1 MARKS
6 RKNLQT
12 ENIQPQSEILYPTA
26 VYARL
31 SMEDNGIQ
39 GDSIENQIEVIE
51 QYISKCQDLNVV
63 RIFVDNGETGT
74 DFERPAFLDMMEEVK
89 KGAINCI
96 VVKDLSRFGRNYLET
111 GNYLEKIFPYL
122 GIRFISVNDH
132 FDSLHGR
139 ESDTLLVPLKAV
151 LHDTYAK
158 DISRKVSSAID
169 IKKKSGKFMG
179 KMPPYGYVRDEQDRH
194 KLCVHT
200 ERAEIIRM
208 IFRWRMEGMGS
219 VSIAHRLND
228 MAVPTQLQIRYMEGH
243 HDGKEHALW
252 RGSAV
257 ADILKNPC
265 YIGCMV
271 ERKGSCLLCKGRED
285 KVIPESEWNL
295 IEDTHEPIIDRET
308 FEKVQGLVLESRRKR
323 KQQVADRS
331 YRQRTENILSG
342 MVRCGI
348 CGSGVHRNGGYFRR
362 DGSLVHYSFCCS
374 GKYIKTKG
382 CSSRAIKE
390 TELHYSVFLA
400 CKKQLELLIDRKERI
415 RDALETAKS
424 SPCLISLKE
433 EIRILEDKQQ
443 KLRRKR
449 NGLYTDF
456 KDSLLTEREYTV
468 TRDKYRTDGE
478 QLSSRLQAAYEK
490 IQENSRMPMAE
501 TERLR
506 DCIPFQDAKE
516 LTKEMCAVMVK
527 KVVLNENSVSIHFA
541 FTDEYE
547 KAFAFLD
554 GCGKKCGD
562 TT

>member
-6 RKNLQT
+6 RKDLHK
-12 ENIQPQSEILYPTA
+12 ENIQPQSEILYYTA
-26 VYARL
+26 IYARL
-31 SMEDNGIQ
+31 SIEDNGIQ
-39 GDSIENQIEVIE
+39 GDSIENQIEMIE
-51 QYISKCQDLNVV
+51 KYISKCQDLKV
-63 RIFVDNGETGT
+63 IHTFVDNGETGT
-74 DFERPAFLDMMEEVK
+74 NFERPAFSDMMEEVK

-132 FDSLHGR
+132 FDSLHDR
-139 ESDTLLVPLKAV
+139 KSDTLLVPLKSI

-158 DISRKVSSAID
+158 DISRKVCSAID

-179 KMPPYGYVRDEQDRH
+179 KIPPYGYVRDEQDRY

-208 IFRWRMEGMGS
+208 IFKWRTEGMGS

-228 MAVPTQLQIRYMEGH
+228 MTVPTQLQIRFAEGH

-257 ADILKNPC
+257 VDILKNPC

-271 ERKGSCLLCKGRED
+271 ERKGSNLLCKGREN

-295 IEDTHEPIIDRET
+295 IENTHEPIIDKET
-308 FEKVQGLVLESRRKR
+308 FEKVQRLVSESRGKR
-323 KQQVADRS
+323 KQQVADKS

-342 MVRCGI
+342 MVQCGI
-348 CGSGVHRNGGYFRR
+348 CGSGVHRDSGYFRK
-362 DGSLVHYSFCCS
+362 DGSLVHYSFYCS
-374 GKYIKTKG
+374 NKYIKTKG
-382 CSSRAIKE
+382 CSSRTVDE
-390 TELHYSVFLA
+390 TELHNYIFQA
-400 CKKQLELLIDRKERI
+400 CKKQLELLADMKELIDDMVENQKNSRYI
-415 RDALETAKS
+415 S
-424 SPCLISLKE
+424 SLKQ

-449 NGLYTDF
+449 NDLYADF
-456 KDSLLTEREYTV
+456 KDGLLTEREYTFR
-468 TRDKYRTDGE
+468 RDKYMADSE
-478 QLSSRLQAAYEK
+478 QLSIQLQAVNAEL
-490 IQENSRMPMAE
+490 QENSQMSE
-501 TERLR
+501 VTTKWIS
-506 DCIPFQDAKE
+506 DFICFKDTKK
-516 LTKEMCAVMVK
+516 LTKEMCSVMVK

-547 KAFAFLD
+547 KALAFLD
-554 GCGKKCGD
+554 GYGKKCGGA
-562 TT
+562 T

>member
-6 RKNLQT
+6 RKDLHK
-12 ENIQPQSEILYPTA
+12 ENIQPQSEILYYTA
-26 VYARL
+26 IYARL
-31 SMEDNGIQ
+31 SIEDNGIQ
-39 GDSIENQIEVIE
+39 GDSIENQIEMIE
-51 QYISKCQDLNVV
+51 KYISKCQDLKV
-63 RIFVDNGETGT
+63 IHTFVDNGETGT
-74 DFERPAFLDMMEEVK
+74 NFERPAFSDMMEEVK

-132 FDSLHGR
+132 FDSLHDR
-139 ESDTLLVPLKAV
+139 KSDTLLVPLKSI

-179 KMPPYGYVRDEQDRH
+179 KIPPYGYVRDEQDRY

-208 IFRWRMEGMGS
+208 IFKWRTEGMGS

-228 MAVPTQLQIRYMEGH
+228 MAVPTQLQIRFAEGH

-271 ERKGSCLLCKGRED
+271 ERKGSNLLCKGREN

-295 IEDTHEPIIDRET
+295 IENTHEPIIDKET
-308 FEKVQGLVLESRRKR
+308 FEKVQRLVSESRGKR
-323 KQQVADRS
+323 KQQVADKS

-342 MVRCGI
+342 MVQCGI
-348 CGSGVHRNGGYFRR
+348 CGSGVHRDSGYFRK
-362 DGSLVHYSFCCS
+362 DGSLVHYSFYCS
-374 GKYIKTKG
+374 NKYIKTKG
-382 CSSRAIKE
+382 CSSRTIDE
-390 TELHYSVFLA
+390 TELHNYIFQA
-400 CKKQLELLIDRKERI
+400 CKKQLELLADMKELIDDMVENQKNSRYI
-415 RDALETAKS
+415 S
-424 SPCLISLKE
+424 SLKQ

-449 NGLYTDF
+449 NDLYADF
-456 KDSLLTEREYTV
+456 KDGLLTEREYTFR
-468 TRDKYRTDGE
+468 RDKYMADSE
-478 QLSSRLQAAYEK
+478 QLSIQLQAVNAEL
-490 IQENSRMPMAE
+490 QENSQMSE
-501 TERLR
+501 VTTKWIS
-506 DCIPFQDAKE
+506 DFICFKDTKK
-516 LTKEMCAVMVK
+516 LTKEMCSVMVK

-547 KAFAFLD
+547 KALAFLD
-554 GCGKKCGD
+554 GYGKKCGGA
-562 TT
+562 T

>member
-12 ENIQPQSEILYPTA
+12 ENIRSQSEILYSTA

-74 DFERPAFLDMMEEVK
+74 NFERPAFLDMMEEVK

-139 ESDTLLVPLKAV
+139 ESDMLLVPLKAV

-271 ERKGSCLLCKGRED
+271 ERKGSRLLCKGREN

-295 IEDTHEPIIDRET
+295 IENTHEPIIDRET

-382 CSSRAIKE
+382 CSSRAINE
-390 TELHYSVFLA
+390 TELHHSVFLA
-400 CKKQLELLIDRKERI
+400 CKKQLELLIDRKARTG
-415 RDALETAKS
+415 DTLETAKS
-424 SPCLISLKE
+424 SPCLSGLKE
-433 EIRILEDKQQ
+433 EIRTLEDKQR

-449 NGLYTDF
+449 NDLYADF
-456 KDSLLTEREYTV
+456 KDGLVTEREYTV
-468 TRDKYRTDGE
+468 TWDKYRVDGE
-478 QLSSRLQAAYEK
+478 ELSSRLQAAYEK
-490 IQENSRMPMAE
+490 IQENSRMPAAE

-506 DCIPFQDAKE
+506 DFIPFQDAKK

-527 KVVLNENSVSIHFA
+527 RVVLNENSVSIHFT

-547 KAFAFLD
+547 KAPAFPD
-554 GCGKKCGD
+554 GHGEECGGE
-562 TT
+562 T

>member
-6 RKNLQT
+6 RKDLHK
-12 ENIQPQSEILYPTA
+12 ENIQPQSEILYYTA
-26 VYARL
+26 IYARL
-31 SMEDNGIQ
+31 SIEDNGIQ
-39 GDSIENQIEVIE
+39 GDSIENQIEMIE
-51 QYISKCQDLNVV
+51 KYISKCQDLKV
-63 RIFVDNGETGT
+63 IHTFVDNGETGT
-74 DFERPAFLDMMEEVK
+74 NFERPAFSDMMEEVK

-132 FDSLHGR
+132 FDSLHDR
-139 ESDTLLVPLKAV
+139 KSDTLLVPLKSI

-179 KMPPYGYVRDEQDRH
+179 KIPPYGYVRDEQDRY

-208 IFRWRMEGMGS
+208 IFKWRTEGMGS

-228 MAVPTQLQIRYMEGH
+228 MTVPTQLQIRFAEGH

-257 ADILKNPC
+257 MDILKNPC

-271 ERKGSCLLCKGRED
+271 ERKGSNLLCKGREN

-295 IEDTHEPIIDRET
+295 IENTHEPIIDKET
-308 FEKVQGLVLESRRKR
+308 FEKVQRLVSESRGKR
-323 KQQVADRS
+323 KQQVADKS

-342 MVRCGI
+342 MVQCGI
-348 CGSGVHRNGGYFRR
+348 CGSGVHRDSGYFRK
-362 DGSLVHYSFCCS
+362 DGSLVHYSFYCS
-374 GKYIKTKG
+374 NKYIKTKG
-382 CSSRAIKE
+382 CSSRTVDE
-390 TELHYSVFLA
+390 TELHNYIFQA
-400 CKKQLELLIDRKERI
+400 CKKQLELLADMKELIDDMVENQKNSRYI
-415 RDALETAKS
+415 S
-424 SPCLISLKE
+424 SLKQ

-449 NGLYTDF
+449 NDLYADF
-456 KDSLLTEREYTV
+456 KDGLLTEREYTFR
-468 TRDKYRTDGE
+468 RDKYMADSE
-478 QLSSRLQAAYEK
+478 QLSIQLQAVNAEL
-490 IQENSRMPMAE
+490 QENSQMSE
-501 TERLR
+501 VTTKWIS
-506 DCIPFQDAKE
+506 DFICFKDTKK
-516 LTKEMCAVMVK
+516 LTKEMCSVMVK

-547 KAFAFLD
+547 KALAFLD
-554 GCGKKCGD
+554 GYGKKCGGA
-562 TT
+562 T

>member
-6 RKNLQT
+6 RKDLHK
-12 ENIQPQSEILYPTA
+12 ENIQPRSEILYYTA
-26 VYARL
+26 IYARL
-31 SMEDNGIQ
+31 SIEDNGIQ
-39 GDSIENQIEVIE
+39 GDSIENQIEMIE
-51 QYISKCQDLNVV
+51 KYISKCQDLKV
-63 RIFVDNGETGT
+63 IHTFVDNGETGT
-74 DFERPAFLDMMEEVK
+74 NFERPAFSDMMEEVK

-122 GIRFISVNDH
+122 GIRFISVDDH
-132 FDSLHGR
+132 FDSLHDR
-139 ESDTLLVPLKAV
+139 KSDTLLVPLKSI

-179 KMPPYGYVRDEQDRH
+179 KIPPYGYVRDEQDRY

-208 IFRWRMEGMGS
+208 IFKWRTEGMGS

-228 MAVPTQLQIRYMEGH
+228 MAVPTQLQIRFAEGH

-257 ADILKNPC
+257 VDILKNPC

-271 ERKGSCLLCKGRED
+271 ERKGSNLLCKGREN

-295 IEDTHEPIIDRET
+295 IENTHEPIIDKET
-308 FEKVQGLVLESRRKR
+308 FEKVQRLVSESRGKR
-323 KQQVADRS
+323 KQQVADKS

-342 MVRCGI
+342 MVQCGI
-348 CGSGVHRNGGYFRR
+348 CGSGVHRDSGYFRK
-362 DGSLVHYSFCCS
+362 DGSLVHYSFYCS
-374 GKYIKTKG
+374 NKYIKTKG
-382 CSSRAIKE
+382 CSSRTVDE
-390 TELHYSVFLA
+390 TELHNYIFQA
-400 CKKQLELLIDRKERI
+400 CKKQLELLADMKELIDDMVENQKNSRYI
-415 RDALETAKS
+415 S
-424 SPCLISLKE
+424 SLKQ

-449 NGLYTDF
+449 NDLYADF
-456 KDSLLTEREYTV
+456 KDGLLTEREYTF
-468 TRDKYRTDGE
+468 TRDKYMADSE
-478 QLSSRLQAAYEK
+478 QLSIQLQAVNAEL
-490 IQENSRMPMAE
+490 QENSQMSDV
-501 TERLR
+501 TTKWIS
-506 DCIPFQDAKE
+506 DFICFKDTKK
-516 LTKEMCAVMVK
+516 LTKEMCSVMVK

-547 KAFAFLD
+547 KALAFLD
-554 GCGKKCGD
+554 GYEKKCGGA
-562 TT
+562 T

>member
-6 RKNLQT
+6 RKDLHK
-12 ENIQPQSEILYPTA
+12 ENIQPQSEILYYTA
-26 VYARL
+26 IYARL
-31 SMEDNGIQ
+31 SIEDNGIQ
-39 GDSIENQIEVIE
+39 GDSIENQIEMIE
-51 QYISKCQDLNVV
+51 KYISKCQDLKV
-63 RIFVDNGETGT
+63 IHTFVDNGETGT
-74 DFERPAFLDMMEEVK
+74 NFERPAFSDMMEEVK

-132 FDSLHGR
+132 FDSLHDR
-139 ESDTLLVPLKAV
+139 KSDTLLVPLKSI

-179 KMPPYGYVRDEQDRH
+179 KIPPYGYVRDEQDRY

-208 IFRWRMEGMGS
+208 IFKWRTEGMGS

-228 MAVPTQLQIRYMEGH
+228 MTVPTQLQIRFAEGH

-257 ADILKNPC
+257 VDILKNPC

-271 ERKGSCLLCKGRED
+271 ERKGSNLLCKGREN

-295 IEDTHEPIIDRET
+295 IENTHEPIIDKET
-308 FEKVQGLVLESRRKR
+308 FEKVQRLVSESRGKR
-323 KQQVADRS
+323 KQQVADKS

-342 MVRCGI
+342 MVQCGI
-348 CGSGVHRNGGYFRR
+348 CGSGVHRDSGYFRK
-362 DGSLVHYSFCCS
+362 DGSLVHYSFYCS
-374 GKYIKTKG
+374 NKYIKTKG
-382 CSSRAIKE
+382 CSSRTVDE
-390 TELHYSVFLA
+390 TELHNYIFQA
-400 CKKQLELLIDRKERI
+400 CKKQLELLADMKELIDDMVENQKNSRYI
-415 RDALETAKS
+415 S
-424 SPCLISLKE
+424 SLKQ

-449 NGLYTDF
+449 NDLYADF
-456 KDSLLTEREYTV
+456 KDGLLTEREYTFR
-468 TRDKYRTDGE
+468 RDKYMADSE
-478 QLSSRLQAAYEK
+478 QLSIQLQAVNAEL
-490 IQENSRMPMAE
+490 QENSQMSE
-501 TERLR
+501 VTTKWIS
-506 DCIPFQDAKE
+506 DFICFKDTKK
-516 LTKEMCAVMVK
+516 LTKEMCSVMVK

-547 KAFAFLD
+547 KALAFLD
-554 GCGKKCGD
+554 GYGKKCGGA
-562 TT
+562 T

>member
-6 RKNLQT
+6 RKDLHK
-12 ENIQPQSEILYPTA
+12 ENIQPQSEILYYTA
-26 VYARL
+26 IYARL
-31 SMEDNGIQ
+31 SIEDNGIQ
-39 GDSIENQIEVIE
+39 GDSIENQIEMIE
-51 QYISKCQDLNVV
+51 KYISKCQDLKV
-63 RIFVDNGETGT
+63 IHTFVDNGETGT
-74 DFERPAFLDMMEEVK
+74 NFERPAFSDMMEEVK

-132 FDSLHGR
+132 FDSLHDR
-139 ESDTLLVPLKAV
+139 KSDTLLVPLKSI

-179 KMPPYGYVRDEQDRH
+179 KIPPYGYVRDEQDRY

-208 IFRWRMEGMGS
+208 IFKWRTEGMGS

-228 MAVPTQLQIRYMEGH
+228 MTVPTQLQIRFAEGH

-257 ADILKNPC
+257 MDILKNPC

-271 ERKGSCLLCKGRED
+271 ERKGSNLLCKGREN

-295 IEDTHEPIIDRET
+295 IENTHEPIIDKET
-308 FEKVQGLVLESRRKR
+308 FEKVQRLVSESRGKR
-323 KQQVADRS
+323 KQQVADKS

-342 MVRCGI
+342 MVQCGI
-348 CGSGVHRNGGYFRR
+348 CGSGVHRDSGYFRK
-362 DGSLVHYSFCCS
+362 DGSLVHYSFYCS
-374 GKYIKTKG
+374 NKYIKTKG
-382 CSSRAIKE
+382 CSSRTVDE
-390 TELHYSVFLA
+390 TELHNYIFQA
-400 CKKQLELLIDRKERI
+400 CKKQLELLADMKELIDDMVENKKNSRYI
-415 RDALETAKS
+415 S
-424 SPCLISLKE
+424 SLKQ

-449 NGLYTDF
+449 NDLYADF
-456 KDSLLTEREYTV
+456 KDGLLTEREYTFR
-468 TRDKYRTDGE
+468 RDKYMADSE
-478 QLSSRLQAAYEK
+478 QLSIQLQAVNAEL
-490 IQENSRMPMAE
+490 QENSQMSE
-501 TERLR
+501 VTTKWIS
-506 DCIPFQDAKE
+506 DFICFKDTKK
-516 LTKEMCAVMVK
+516 LTKEMCSVMVK

-547 KAFAFLD
+547 KALAFLD
-554 GCGKKCGD
+554 GYGKKCGGA
-562 TT
+562 T

>member
-6 RKNLQT
+6 RKDLHK
-12 ENIQPQSEILYPTA
+12 ENIQPQSEILYYTA
-26 VYARL
+26 IYARL
-31 SMEDNGIQ
+31 SIEDNGIQ
-39 GDSIENQIEVIE
+39 GDSIENQIEMIE
-51 QYISKCQDLNVV
+51 KYISKCQDLKV
-63 RIFVDNGETGT
+63 IHTFVDNGETGT
-74 DFERPAFLDMMEEVK
+74 NFERPAFSDMMEEVK

-132 FDSLHGR
+132 FDSLHDR
-139 ESDTLLVPLKAV
+139 KSDTLLVPLKSI

-169 IKKKSGKFMG
+169 TKKKSGKFMG
-179 KMPPYGYVRDEQDRH
+179 KIPPYGYVRDEQDRY

-208 IFRWRMEGMGS
+208 IFKWRTEGMGS

-228 MAVPTQLQIRYMEGH
+228 MAVPTQLQIRFAEGH

-257 ADILKNPC
+257 VDILKNPC

-271 ERKGSCLLCKGRED
+271 ERKGSNLLCKGREN

-295 IEDTHEPIIDRET
+295 IENTHEPIIDKET
-308 FEKVQGLVLESRRKR
+308 FEKVQRLVSESRGKR
-323 KQQVADRS
+323 KQQVADKS

-342 MVRCGI
+342 MVQCGI
-348 CGSGVHRNGGYFRR
+348 CGSGVHRDSGYFRK
-362 DGSLVHYSFCCS
+362 DGSLVHYSFYCS
-374 GKYIKTKG
+374 NKYIKTKG
-382 CSSRAIKE
+382 CSSRTVDE
-390 TELHYSVFLA
+390 TELHNYIFQA
-400 CKKQLELLIDRKERI
+400 CKKQLELLADMKELIDDMVENKKNSRYI
-415 RDALETAKS
+415 S
-424 SPCLISLKE
+424 SLKQ

-449 NGLYTDF
+449 NDLYADF
-456 KDSLLTEREYTV
+456 KDGLLTEREYTFR
-468 TRDKYRTDGE
+468 RDKYMADSE
-478 QLSSRLQAAYEK
+478 QLSIQLQAVNAEL
-490 IQENSRMPMAE
+490 QENSQMSE
-501 TERLR
+501 VTTKWIS
-506 DCIPFQDAKE
+506 DFICFKDTKK
-516 LTKEMCAVMVK
+516 LTKEMCSVMVK

-547 KAFAFLD
+547 KALAFLD
-554 GCGKKCGD
+554 GYGKKCGGA
-562 TT
+562 T

>member
-6 RKNLQT
+6 RKDLHK
-12 ENIQPQSEILYPTA
+12 ENIQPQSEILYYTA
-26 VYARL
+26 IYARL
-31 SMEDNGIQ
+31 SIEDNGIQ
-39 GDSIENQIEVIE
+39 GDSIENQIEMIE
-51 QYISKCQDLNVV
+51 KYISKCQDLKV
-63 RIFVDNGETGT
+63 IHTFVDNGETGT
-74 DFERPAFLDMMEEVK
+74 NFERPAFSDMMEEVK

-132 FDSLHGR
+132 FDSLHDR
-139 ESDTLLVPLKAV
+139 KSDTLLVPLKSI

-179 KMPPYGYVRDEQDRH
+179 KIPPYGYVRDEQDRY

-208 IFRWRMEGMGS
+208 IFKWRTEGMGS

-228 MAVPTQLQIRYMEGH
+228 MTVPTQLQIRFAEGH

-257 ADILKNPC
+257 VDILKNPC

-271 ERKGSCLLCKGRED
+271 ERKGSNLLCKGREN

-295 IEDTHEPIIDRET
+295 IENTHEPIIDKET
-308 FEKVQGLVLESRRKR
+308 FEKVQRLVSESRGKR
-323 KQQVADRS
+323 KQQVADKS

-342 MVRCGI
+342 MVQCGI
-348 CGSGVHRNGGYFRR
+348 CGSGVHRDSGYFRK
-362 DGSLVHYSFCCS
+362 DGSLVHYSFYCS
-374 GKYIKTKG
+374 NKYIKTKG
-382 CSSRAIKE
+382 CSSRTVDE
-390 TELHYSVFLA
+390 TELHNYIFQA
-400 CKKQLELLIDRKERI
+400 CKKQLELLADMKELIDDMVENKKNSRYI
-415 RDALETAKS
+415 S
-424 SPCLISLKE
+424 SLKQ

-449 NGLYTDF
+449 NDLYADF
-456 KDSLLTEREYTV
+456 KDGLLTEREYTFR
-468 TRDKYRTDGE
+468 RDKYMADSE
-478 QLSSRLQAAYEK
+478 QLSIQLQAVNAEL
-490 IQENSRMPMAE
+490 QENSQMSE
-501 TERLR
+501 VTTKWIS
-506 DCIPFQDAKE
+506 DFICFKDTKK
-516 LTKEMCAVMVK
+516 LTKEMCSVMVK

-547 KAFAFLD
+547 KALAFLD
-554 GCGKKCGD
+554 GYGKKCGGA
-562 TT
+562 T

>member
-6 RKNLQT
+6 RKDLHK
-12 ENIQPQSEILYPTA
+12 ENIQPQSEILYYTA
-26 VYARL
+26 IYARL
-31 SMEDNGIQ
+31 SIEDNGIQ
-39 GDSIENQIEVIE
+39 GDSIENQIEMIE
-51 QYISKCQDLNVV
+51 KYISKCQDLKV
-63 RIFVDNGETGT
+63 IHTFVDNGETGT
-74 DFERPAFLDMMEEVK
+74 NFERPAFSDMMEEVK

-132 FDSLHGR
+132 FDSLHDR
-139 ESDTLLVPLKAV
+139 KSDTLLVPLKSI

-179 KMPPYGYVRDEQDRH
+179 KIPPYGYVRDEQDRY

-208 IFRWRMEGMGS
+208 IFKWRTEGMGS

-228 MAVPTQLQIRYMEGH
+228 MAVPTQLQIRFAEGH

-257 ADILKNPC
+257 VDILKNPC

-271 ERKGSCLLCKGRED
+271 ERKGSNLLCKGREN

-295 IEDTHEPIIDRET
+295 IENTHEPIIDKET
-308 FEKVQGLVLESRRKR
+308 FEKVQKLVLESRRKR
-323 KQQVADRS
+323 KQQVADKS

-342 MVRCGI
+342 MVQCGI
-348 CGSGVHRNGGYFRR
+348 CGSGVHRDSGYFRK
-362 DGSLVHYSFCCS
+362 DGSLVHYSFYCS
-374 GKYIKTKG
+374 NKYIKTKG
-382 CSSRAIKE
+382 CSSRTVDE
-390 TELHYSVFLA
+390 TELHNYIFQA
-400 CKKQLELLIDRKERI
+400 CKKQLELLADMKELIDDMVENQKNSRYI
-415 RDALETAKS
+415 S
-424 SPCLISLKE
+424 SLKQ

-449 NGLYTDF
+449 NDLYADF
-456 KDSLLTEREYTV
+456 KDGLLTEREYTF
-468 TRDKYRTDGE
+468 TRDKYMADSE
-478 QLSSRLQAAYEK
+478 QLSIQLQAVNAEL
-490 IQENSRMPMAE
+490 QENSQMSE
-501 TERLR
+501 VTTKWIS
-506 DCIPFQDAKE
+506 DFICFKDTKK
-516 LTKEMCAVMVK
+516 LTKEMCSVMVK

-547 KAFAFLD
+547 KALAFLD
-554 GCGKKCGD
+554 GYGKKCGGA
-562 TT
+562 T

>member
-6 RKNLQT
+6 RKDLHK
-12 ENIQPQSEILYPTA
+12 ENIQPQSEILYYTA
-26 VYARL
+26 IYARL
-31 SMEDNGIQ
+31 SIEDNGIQ
-39 GDSIENQIEVIE
+39 GDSIENQIEMIE
-51 QYISKCQDLNVV
+51 KYISKCQDLKV
-63 RIFVDNGETGT
+63 IHTFVDNGETGT
-74 DFERPAFLDMMEEVK
+74 NFERPAFSDMMEEVK

-96 VVKDLSRFGRNYLET
+96 VVKYLSRFGRNYLET

-132 FDSLHGR
+132 FDSLHDR
-139 ESDTLLVPLKAV
+139 KSDTLLVPLKSI

-179 KMPPYGYVRDEQDRH
+179 KIPPYGYVRDEQDRY

-208 IFRWRMEGMGS
+208 IFKWRTEGMGS

-228 MAVPTQLQIRYMEGH
+228 MTVPTQLQIRFAEGH

-257 ADILKNPC
+257 VDILKNPC

-271 ERKGSCLLCKGRED
+271 ERKGSNLLCKGREN

-295 IEDTHEPIIDRET
+295 IENTHEPIIDKET
-308 FEKVQGLVLESRRKR
+308 FEKVQRLVSESRGKR
-323 KQQVADRS
+323 RQQVSDKS

-342 MVRCGI
+342 MVQCGI
-348 CGSGVHRNGGYFRR
+348 CGSGVHRDSGYFRK
-362 DGSLVHYSFCCS
+362 DGSLVHYSFYCS
-374 GKYIKTKG
+374 NKYIKTKG
-382 CSSRAIKE
+382 CSSRTVDE
-390 TELHYSVFLA
+390 TELHNYIFQA
-400 CKKQLELLIDRKERI
+400 CKKQLELLADMKELIDDMVENQKNSRYI
-415 RDALETAKS
+415 S
-424 SPCLISLKE
+424 SLKQ

-449 NGLYTDF
+449 NDLYADF
-456 KDSLLTEREYTV
+456 KDGLLTEREYTFR
-468 TRDKYRTDGE
+468 RDKYMADSE
-478 QLSSRLQAAYEK
+478 QLSIQLQAVNAEL
-490 IQENSRMPMAE
+490 QENSQMSE
-501 TERLR
+501 VTTKWIS
-506 DCIPFQDAKE
+506 DFICFKDTKK
-516 LTKEMCAVMVK
+516 LTKEMCSVMVK

-547 KAFAFLD
+547 KALAFLD
-554 GCGKKCGD
+554 GYGKKCGGA
-562 TT
+562 T

>member
-6 RKNLQT
+6 RKDLHK
-12 ENIQPQSEILYPTA
+12 ENIQPQSEILYYTA
-26 VYARL
+26 IYARL
-31 SMEDNGIQ
+31 SIEDNGIQ
-39 GDSIENQIEVIE
+39 GDSIENQIEMIE
-51 QYISKCQDLNVV
+51 KYISKCQDLKV
-63 RIFVDNGETGT
+63 IHTFVDNGETGT
-74 DFERPAFLDMMEEVK
+74 NFERPAFSDMMEEVK
-89 KGAINCI
+89 KGVINCI

-132 FDSLHGR
+132 FDSLHDR
-139 ESDTLLVPLKAV
+139 KSDTLLVPLKSI

-179 KMPPYGYVRDEQDRH
+179 KIPPYGYVRDEQDRY

-200 ERAEIIRM
+200 KRAEIIRM
-208 IFRWRMEGMGS
+208 IFKWRTEGMGS

-228 MAVPTQLQIRYMEGH
+228 MAVPTQLQIRFAEGH

-257 ADILKNPC
+257 VDILKNPC

-271 ERKGSCLLCKGRED
+271 ERKGSNLLCKGREN

-295 IEDTHEPIIDRET
+295 IENTHEPIIDKET
-308 FEKVQGLVLESRRKR
+308 FEKVQRLVSESRGKR
-323 KQQVADRS
+323 KQQVADKS

-342 MVRCGI
+342 MVQCGI
-348 CGSGVHRNGGYFRR
+348 CGSGVHRDSGYFRK
-362 DGSLVHYSFCCS
+362 DGSLVHYSFYCS
-374 GKYIKTKG
+374 NKYIKTKG
-382 CSSRAIKE
+382 CSSRTVDE
-390 TELHYSVFLA
+390 TELHNYIFQA
-400 CKKQLELLIDRKERI
+400 CKKQLELLADMKELIDDMIENQKNSRYI
-415 RDALETAKS
+415 S
-424 SPCLISLKE
+424 SLKQ

-449 NGLYTDF
+449 NDLYADF
-456 KDSLLTEREYTV
+456 KDGLLTEREYTS
-468 TRDKYRTDGE
+468 TRDKYMADSE
-478 QLSSRLQAAYEK
+478 QLSIQLQAVNAEL
-490 IQENSRMPMAE
+490 QENSQMSDV
-501 TERLR
+501 TTKWIS
-506 DCIPFQDAKE
+506 DFICFKDTKK
-516 LTKEMCAVMVK
+516 LTKEMCSVMVK

-547 KAFAFLD
+547 KALAFLD
-554 GCGKKCGD
+554 GYGKKCGGA
-562 TT
+562 T

>member
-6 RKNLQT
+6 RKDLHK
-12 ENIQPQSEILYPTA
+12 ENIQPQSEILYYTA
-26 VYARL
+26 IYARL
-31 SMEDNGIQ
+31 SIEDNGIQ
-39 GDSIENQIEVIE
+39 GDSIENQIEMIE
-51 QYISKCQDLNVV
+51 KYISKCQDLKV
-63 RIFVDNGETGT
+63 IHTFVDNGETGT
-74 DFERPAFLDMMEEVK
+74 NFERPAFSDMMEEVK

-132 FDSLHGR
+132 FDSLHDR
-139 ESDTLLVPLKAV
+139 KSDTLLVPLKSI

-179 KMPPYGYVRDEQDRH
+179 KIPPYGYVRDEQDRY

-208 IFRWRMEGMGS
+208 IFKWRTEGMGS

-228 MAVPTQLQIRYMEGH
+228 MTVPTQLQIRFAEGH

-257 ADILKNPC
+257 VDILKNPC

-271 ERKGSCLLCKGRED
+271 ERKGSNLLCKGREN

-295 IEDTHEPIIDRET
+295 IENTHEPIIDKET
-308 FEKVQGLVLESRRKR
+308 FEKVQRLVSESRGKR
-323 KQQVADRS
+323 KQQVADKS

-342 MVRCGI
+342 MVQCGI
-348 CGSGVHRNGGYFRR
+348 CGSGVHRDSGYFRK
-362 DGSLVHYSFCCS
+362 DGSLVHYSFYCS
-374 GKYIKTKG
+374 NKYIKTKG
-382 CSSRAIKE
+382 CSSRTVDE
-390 TELHYSVFLA
+390 TELHNYIFQA
-400 CKKQLELLIDRKERI
+400 CKKQLELLADMKELIDDMVENQKNSRYI
-415 RDALETAKS
+415 S
-424 SPCLISLKE
+424 SLKQ

-449 NGLYTDF
+449 NDLYADF
-456 KDSLLTEREYTV
+456 KDGLLTEREYTFR
-468 TRDKYRTDGE
+468 RDKYMADSE
-478 QLSSRLQAAYEK
+478 QLSIQLQAVNAEL
-490 IQENSRMPMAE
+490 QENSQMPE
-501 TERLR
+501 VTTKWIS
-506 DCIPFQDAKE
+506 DFICFKDTKK
-516 LTKEMCAVMVK
+516 LTKEMCSVMVK

-547 KAFAFLD
+547 KALAFLD
-554 GCGKKCGD
+554 GYGKKCGGA
-562 TT
+562 T